1 MEQQLQRICPAHPLP
16 GGTNHARNATVAEIS
31 PAPNVLEALQEFY
44 DFIDEYILGMI
55 PGTRLEKARLAA
67 RRQKLQ
73 MTFSH
78 YDAKYYLDPETYIT
92 IKKEIPFRKPEK
104 TLIAEILSECD
115 SRHIFND
122 VYKNETAQGVITKAV
137 SQCISE
143 NQWEQVKYVIDLY
156 SSWSSQTYEGNRI
169 AHTMGIDTGARVNP
183 GVVPLDEA
191 KNDDALKVIGSS
203 HDSLLVLDNENNIL
217 GTEILAA
224 LSPVEESKLLA
235 PWPSAIS
242 RIGLPAARWP
252 FP

>member
-1 MEQQLQRICPAHPLP
+1 
-16 GGTNHARNATVAEIS
+16 
-31 PAPNVLEALQEFY
+31 
-44 DFIDEYILGMI
+44 
-55 PGTRLEKARLAA
+55 
-67 RRQKLQ
+67 

-169 AHTMGIDTGARVNP
+169 AHTMGIDTARASIRAWSP
-183 GVVPLDEA
+183 WMKL
-191 KNDDALKVIGSS
+191 KMTTQLKVIGSS